1 MSPPPTMKNAVY
13 RFGDRTSYKTIKQTT
28 ESVPAVRDHEVL
40 VEIHGVTLN
49 YRDLAISKSEYPST
63 VTEHVVPCSDG
74 AGVVVSVGSA
84 VEDIDVGDRVITNFD
99 VTNLYGPVLNGG
111 SHRLGGVLD
120 GMLRQYAAVP
130 AQAVIKI
137 PEECTLDFVQLAS
150 LVCAGVT
157 AWNALYGL
165 APLRPG
171 QVVLLQGTGGVSIF
185 VTSRSSG
192 GWDFLYIWDD
202 RSNFVENQVL
212 RGSWSFQTLYEMFT
226 MVRLN
231 VFEPLGWLLKFFVV
245 QMVGLDAWWVRV
257 VSGIVHF
264 AAGLVLAKV
273 SALVLDIDYVLTE
286 SKRPSVHPIHAV
298 IVAWPS
304 AQPYTLAALFS
315 YSALLVHVQDV
326 HQNLC
331 KSLKGGAGGSA
342 VDSKVLLDSIF
353 GGGSTRSSLLSSAL
367 YLCALLSKSI
377 SILLP
382 AGFFLVDLKLPS
394 VAILMTFLSV
404 TAISNSEGGLP
415 DVVDLTLCDHVLKAF
430 TAPAWILHRFLWPSK
445 IRPHYQIH
453 PGDYSLDNPD
463 CLLSVAITVPVLA
476 LMLRNVLHR
485 DLSKHT
491 LAIAFFAGMLF
502 PVSGLI
508 QHGIITAGA
517 NRYAYLPT
525 TIFVPYGGWA
535 ATHWLL
541 RGSSPHG
548 KDRNLTSPAWDT
560 PEHEVPS
567 ADRHSKPQKTG
578 VSYAT
583 VHTGKVYA
591 WAMWLLLTGTL
602 LLISTSVLT
611 HWRNEDSLYEF
622 SLRAD
627 PADWKILG
635 QRAEYLLHAER
646 CASNGAECRHLWIL
660 ANKFSPRGTLK
671 SQLYRLHL
679 LVVLGD
685 AVHAC
690 DGYLSL
696 LKDNPDNSSV
706 HNNAAVCFAVR
717 GKLTEARRE
726 FSRALQTPTIKD
738 TMATHTKNSRT
749 FDEWEAQHALH
760 SADEWP
766 GFVGTLTY

>member
-1 MSPPPTMKNAVY
+1 MIPPPTMKNAVY

-28 ESVPAVRDHEVL
+28 EPVPAVRDHEVL

-157 AWNALYGL
+157 AWNALPIKSTVSQSQSPYLL
-165 APLRPG
+165 ATSGTSDSECETMSRGYVVALLWGAAVAAYMSPL
-171 QVVLLQGTGGVSIF
+171 

-212 RGSWSFQTLYEMFT
+212 HGSWSFQTLYEMFT

-231 VFEPLGWLLKFFVV
+231 VFEPLGWILKFFVV

-286 SKRPSVHPIHAV
+286 SKRPSVHPIHAE

-315 YSALLVHVQDV
+315 YSALLVHVQDI

-331 KSLKGGAGGSA
+331 KSLKGNADGSA

-353 GGGSTRSSLLSSAL
+353 GDGSTRSSLLSSAL

-382 AGFFLVDLKLPS
+382 AGFFLVDLWVYSQLSPRP
-394 VAILMTFLSV
+394 AMT
-404 TAISNSEGGLP
+404 
-415 DVVDLTLCDHVLKAF
+415 
-430 TAPAWILHRFLWPSK
+430 R
-445 IRPHYQIH
+445 
-453 PGDYSLDNPD
+453 
-463 CLLSVAITVPVLA
+463 
-476 LMLRNVLHR
+476 
-485 DLSKHT
+485 
-491 LAIAFFAGMLF
+491 
-502 PVSGLI
+502 
-508 QHGIITAGA
+508 
-517 NRYAYLPT
+517 
-525 TIFVPYGGWA
+525 
-535 ATHWLL
+535 
-541 RGSSPHG
+541 
-548 KDRNLTSPAWDT
+548 
-560 PEHEVPS
+560 
-567 ADRHSKPQKTG
+567 
-578 VSYAT
+578 
-583 VHTGKVYA
+583 
-591 WAMWLLLTGTL
+591 TL

-660 ANKFSPRGTLK
+660 ANEFSPRGTLK

-685 AVHAC
+685 AVRAC

>member
-150 LVCAGVT
+150 LVCAD
-157 AWNALYGL
+157 A
-165 APLRPG
+165 
-171 QVVLLQGTGGVSIF
+171 
-185 VTSRSSG
+185 
-192 GWDFLYIWDD
+192 
-202 RSNFVENQVL
+202 
-212 RGSWSFQTLYEMFT
+212 
-226 MVRLN
+226 VR
-231 VFEPLGWLLKFFVV
+231 
-245 QMVGLDAWWVRV
+245 D
-257 VSGIVHF
+257 VHD
-264 AAGLVLAKV
+264 AGLVLAKV

-286 SKRPSVHPIHAV
+286 SKRPSVHPIHAE

-331 KSLKGGAGGSA
+331 KSLKGNADGSA

-353 GGGSTRSSLLSSAL
+353 GGGSTRSSLMSSAL

-382 AGFFLVDLKLPS
+382 AGFFLVDL
-394 VAILMTFLSV
+394 
-404 TAISNSEGGLP
+404 
-415 DVVDLTLCDHVLKAF
+415 
-430 TAPAWILHRFLWPSK
+430 W
-445 IRPHYQIH
+445 
-453 PGDYSLDNPD
+453 
-463 CLLSVAITVPVLA
+463 
-476 LMLRNVLHR
+476 
-485 DLSKHT
+485 
-491 LAIAFFAGMLF
+491 
-502 PVSGLI
+502 
-508 QHGIITAGA
+508 
-517 NRYAYLPT
+517 
-525 TIFVPYGGWA
+525 
-535 ATHWLL
+535 
-541 RGSSPHG
+541 
-548 KDRNLTSPAWDT
+548 
-560 PEHEVPS
+560 
-567 ADRHSKPQKTG
+567 
-578 VSYAT
+578 
-583 VHTGKVYA
+583 VYR
-591 WAMWLLLTGTL
+591 TL

-660 ANKFSPRGTLK
+660 ANEFSPRGTLK

>member
-28 ESVPAVRDHEVL
+28 EPVPAVRDHEVL

-171 QVVLLQGTGGVSIF
+171 QVVLLQGTGPP
-185 VTSRSSG
+185 RLLELP
-192 GWDFLYIWDD
+192 DA
-202 RSNFVENQVL
+202 
-212 RGSWSFQTLYEMFT
+212 
-226 MVRLN
+226 VR
-231 VFEPLGWLLKFFVV
+231 
-245 QMVGLDAWWVRV
+245 D
-257 VSGIVHF
+257 VHD
-264 AAGLVLAKV
+264 AGLVLAKV

-315 YSALLVHVQDV
+315 YSALLVHVQDI

-331 KSLKGGAGGSA
+331 KSLKGNADGSA
-342 VDSKVLLDSIF
+342 VDRKVLLDSIF

-367 YLCALLSKSI
+367 YL
-377 SILLP
+377 
-382 AGFFLVDLKLPS
+382 
-394 VAILMTFLSV
+394 
-404 TAISNSEGGLP
+404 
-415 DVVDLTLCDHVLKAF
+415 
-430 TAPAWILHRFLWPSK
+430 W
-445 IRPHYQIH
+445 
-453 PGDYSLDNPD
+453 
-463 CLLSVAITVPVLA
+463 
-476 LMLRNVLHR
+476 
-485 DLSKHT
+485 
-491 LAIAFFAGMLF
+491 
-502 PVSGLI
+502 
-508 QHGIITAGA
+508 
-517 NRYAYLPT
+517 
-525 TIFVPYGGWA
+525 
-535 ATHWLL
+535 
-541 RGSSPHG
+541 
-548 KDRNLTSPAWDT
+548 
-560 PEHEVPS
+560 
-567 ADRHSKPQKTG
+567 
-578 VSYAT
+578 
-583 VHTGKVYA
+583 
-591 WAMWLLLTGTL
+591 TL

-660 ANKFSPRGTLK
+660 ANEFSPRGTLK

-679 LVVLGD
+679 LVVLGE

-766 GFVGTLTY
+766 GFAGTLTY

>member
-84 VEDIDVGDRVITNFD
+84 VEDIHVGDRVITNFD

-150 LVCAGVT
+150 L
-157 AWNALYGL
+157 
-165 APLRPG
+165 
-171 QVVLLQGTGGVSIF
+171 
-185 VTSRSSG
+185 
-192 GWDFLYIWDD
+192 
-202 RSNFVENQVL
+202 
-212 RGSWSFQTLYEMFT
+212 TLYEMFT

-286 SKRPSVHPIHAV
+286 SKRPSGTGLELRKRKKRFGLHFHGCCLSAVVFLVHPIHAV

-382 AGFFLVDLKLPS
+382 AGFFLVD
-394 VAILMTFLSV
+394 F
-404 TAISNSEGGLP
+404 
-415 DVVDLTLCDHVLKAF
+415 
-430 TAPAWILHRFLWPSK
+430 
-445 IRPHYQIH
+445 
-453 PGDYSLDNPD
+453 
-463 CLLSVAITVPVLA
+463 
-476 LMLRNVLHR
+476 
-485 DLSKHT
+485 
-491 LAIAFFAGMLF
+491 
-502 PVSGLI
+502 
-508 QHGIITAGA
+508 
-517 NRYAYLPT
+517 
-525 TIFVPYGGWA
+525 
-535 ATHWLL
+535 
-541 RGSSPHG
+541 
-548 KDRNLTSPAWDT
+548 
-560 PEHEVPS
+560 
-567 ADRHSKPQKTG
+567 
-578 VSYAT
+578 
-583 VHTGKVYA
+583 
-591 WAMWLLLTGTL
+591 
-602 LLISTSVLT
+602 VLT